1 MPFDMRP
8 SNTTAAAATK
18 SVYQSEIAKHNV
30 LRNTYFLLSL
40 TLLFSAFTAGI
51 AMKTNAMPLH
61 WLIQLVGMFGLLFL
75 TMWLRNSIWGVV
87 SIFAFTGF
95 TGYTLGPVLNVYLTE
110 FSNGSQ
116 LIFTSLGAT
125 GIIFVALS
133 GYVLTTK
140 KDFSFMGGFL
150 FIAVF
155 GAILLSLAGALFHLP
170 MMQIVTSGAFVIIF
184 SGYILYNTSQIL
196 HNGETNYITATIS
209 LYLDILNL
217 FLSLLRII
225 SYFAGNRNN

>member
-1 MPFDMRP
+1 MPFEIRP
-8 SNTTAAAATK
+8 TQTTAATR
-18 SVYQSEIAKHNV
+18 SGYQSALATNAV

-40 TLLFSAFTAGI
+40 TLLFSALMAGV
-51 AMKTNAMPLH
+51 AMKTNAAPLH

-75 TMWLRNSIWGVV
+75 TMALRNTMWGVV

-95 TGYTLGPVLNVYLTE
+95 TGYTVGPILNAYIAE
-110 FSNGSQ
+110 FSNGPQ

-125 GIIFVALS
+125 GVIFVALS

-140 KDFSFMGGFL
+140 KDFSFLGGFL
-150 FIAVF
+150 FIALL
-155 GAILLSLAGALFHLP
+155 GGILLSIAGALFHLP
-170 MMQIVTSGAFVIIF
+170 MMQVVLSGVFVLVF
-184 SGYILYNTSQIL
+184 SAYILYNTSQIL
-196 HNGETNYITATIS
+196 NNGETNYIMATIS

-217 FLSLLRII
+217 FLSLLRIL

>member
-1 MPFDMRP
+1 MPFSIRP
-8 SNTTAAAATK
+8 TNSQTAAVK
-18 SVYQSEIAKHNV
+18 STYQSELARHSV

-40 TLLFSAFTAGI
+40 TLLFSAAMAGV
-51 AMKTNAMPLH
+51 AMKTNAAPLNFI
-61 WLIQLVGMFGLLFL
+61 IQLVGMFGLLFL
-75 TMWLRNSIWGVV
+75 TMALRNSIWGVI

-95 TGYTLGPVLNVYLTE
+95 TGYTLGPVMNAYLTE

-150 FIAVF
+150 FIALL
-155 GAILLSLAGALFHLP
+155 GAILLSLAGMIFNLP
-170 MMQIVTSGAFVIIF
+170 MMQIVISGVFVMIF

-196 HNGETNYITATIS
+196 HNGETNYIMATIS

-217 FLSLLRII
+217 FLSLLRIL

>member
-1 MPFDMRP
+1 MPFNMPSTNATTRP
-8 SNTTAAAATK
+8 G
-18 SVYQSEIAKHNV
+18 YQSTIAMHQV

-40 TLLFSAFTAGI
+40 TLLFSAATAGL
-51 AMKTNAMPLH
+51 AMKLNAAPMNWIL
-61 WLIQLVGMFGLLFL
+61 QLVGMFGLLFL
-75 TMWLRNSIWGVV
+75 TMKLRNSVWGVV
-87 SIFAFTGF
+87 SVFAFTGF
-95 TGYTLGPVLNVYLTE
+95 IGYTLGPIMNMYLTE

-116 LIFTSLGAT
+116 LILTSLGAT

-150 FIAVF
+150 FIALL
-155 GAILLSLAGALFHLP
+155 GAIVLSLAGMLFHLP
-170 MMQIVTSGAFVIIF
+170 MMQVAVSGAFVVIF

-196 HNGETNYITATIS
+196 HNGETNYVMATIT

-217 FLSLLRII
+217 FLALLRIL
-225 SYFAGNRNN
+225 SFFSGNRN

>member
-1 MPFDMRP
+1 MPFNMP
-8 SNTTAAAATK
+8 SSNAAARPG
-18 SVYQSEIAKHNV
+18 YQSTIAMHQV

-40 TLLFSAFTAGI
+40 TLLFSAATAGL
-51 AMKTNAMPLH
+51 AMKMHAAPLN
-61 WLIQLVGMFGLLFL
+61 WLLQIIGMFGLLFL
-75 TMWLRNSIWGVV
+75 TMKLRNSIWGVV
-87 SIFAFTGF
+87 SVFAFTGF
-95 TGYTLGPVLNVYLTE
+95 IGYTLGPILNMYLTA

-125 GIIFVALS
+125 GVIFVALS

-150 FIAVF
+150 FIALL
-155 GAILLSLAGALFHLP
+155 GAIVLSLAGMLFHLP
-170 MMQIVTSGAFVIIF
+170 MMQVAVSGAFVVIF

-196 HNGETNYITATIS
+196 HNGETNYVMATIT

-217 FLSLLRII
+217 FLALLRIL
-225 SYFAGNRNN
+225 SFFSGNRN

>member
-1 MPFDMRP
+1 MPFDIKP
-8 SNTTAAAATK
+8 SNFGATAGFK
-18 SVYQSEIAKHNV
+18 NQSTIAQHTV

-40 TLLFSAFTAGI
+40 TLLFSALTAGL
-51 AMKTNAMPLH
+51 AMKTQAAPLNAFVQ
-61 WLIQLVGMFGLLFL
+61 IIGMFGLLFL
-75 TMWLRNSIWGVV
+75 TMWLRNSVWGVV

-95 TGYTLGPVLNVYLTE
+95 TGYTLGPVMNMYLTE

-140 KDFSFMGGFL
+140 KDFSFLGGFL
-150 FIAVF
+150 FIALLAGV
-155 GAILLSLAGALFHLP
+155 LLSVAGMLFHLP
-170 MMQIVTSGAFVIIF
+170 MMQIAMSGAFVVIF

-196 HNGETNYITATIS
+196 HNGETNYIMATIS

-217 FLSLLRII
+217 FLSLLRIL
-225 SYFAGNRNN
+225 SFFAGNRNN

>member
-1 MPFDMRP
+1 MPFNTP
-8 SNTTAAAATK
+8 STNTTTRTG
-18 SVYQSEIAKHNV
+18 YQSTIATHQV

-40 TLLFSAFTAGI
+40 TLLFSAAMAGF
-51 AMKTNAMPLH
+51 AMKLHAAPVH
-61 WLIQLVGMFGLLFL
+61 WLLQLVGMFGLLFL
-75 TMWLRNSIWGVV
+75 TMKLRNSIWGVV

-95 TGYTLGPVLNVYLTE
+95 VGYTLGPVMNAYLTE

-116 LIFTSLGAT
+116 LILTSLGAT

-140 KDFSFMGGFL
+140 KDFSFLGGFL
-150 FIAVF
+150 FIALL
-155 GAILLSLAGALFHLP
+155 GGILLSLAGMLFHLP
-170 MMQIVTSGAFVIIF
+170 MMQIAMSGAFVVIF

-196 HNGETNYITATIS
+196 HNGETNYVMATIT

-217 FLSLLRII
+217 FLSLLRIL
-225 SYFAGNRNN
+225 SFFAGNRN

>member
-1 MPFDMRP
+1 
-8 SNTTAAAATK
+8 
-18 SVYQSEIAKHNV
+18 
-30 LRNTYFLLSL
+30 
-40 TLLFSAFTAGI
+40 
-51 AMKTNAMPLH
+51 
-61 WLIQLVGMFGLLFL
+61 
-75 TMWLRNSIWGVV
+75 MWLRDSVWGVV

-95 TGYTLGPVLNVYLTE
+95 TGYTLGPVLNMYLTE

-150 FIAVF
+150 FIAIL

-170 MMQIVTSGAFVIIF
+170 MMQIVMSGAFVIIF

-196 HNGETNYITATIS
+196 HNGETNYIMATIS

-217 FLSLLRII
+217 FLSLLRIL